1 MIEKLFHKALRQEE
15 TRKALS
21 EIRAAIKEEEL
32 YWEALEFF
40 GNGEALGPFLLHED
54 AKVRKNAAALLGDL
68 EMEEA
73 AEELYRAYQREEKL
87 FVKSALL
94 WALDKTN
101 PYPYMEE
108 LLKRY
113 DYLRSKEVK
122 EEEKK
127 HIREELH
134 ALERILRKDGESGRH
149 IFSGWNQK
157 YAVLLTTP
165 SNYAKL
171 TADKIQAYKKGVTPL
186 GVQAIVDSLR
196 EITKLRTYRELLFLV
211 ALGRDIGIEVGPKA
225 LGEALADSKLLQL
238 LERSHEKGE
247 AFFFRLDFKSRLT
260 LEERSRYLRRAA
272 AVLEE
277 KTNRR
282 MVNMP
287 EDYEFEIR
295 LYINKNGKIRAFL
308 KMLSIP
314 MERFSYRKQ
323 TISASIHPSLAAL
336 LLELARPY
344 LKPNAQILD
353 PCCGVGTML
362 VERHKIMPV
371 REAYAIDIFGEA
383 VEKGKEN
390 ALAAGMDVNFI
401 HKDYLVFRHNY
412 PFDEIIANLPLR
424 GKRSKEEQDAFYE
437 GFFEKSQEL
446 LAQNGIMV
454 LYSNEN
460 GFVKK
465 QLRLNPCFRLYQE
478 YLIFE
483 KEGFYLYIIGIK
495 K

>member
-171 TADKIQAYKKGVTPL
+171 TANISTVTSPCL
-186 GVQAIVDSLR
+186 
-196 EITKLRTYRELLFLV
+196 
-211 ALGRDIGIEVGPKA
+211 
-225 LGEALADSKLLQL
+225 
-238 LERSHEKGE
+238 
-247 AFFFRLDFKSRLT
+247 SRW
-260 LEERSRYLRRAA
+260 
-272 AVLEE
+272 
-277 KTNRR
+277 
-282 MVNMP
+282 
-287 EDYEFEIR
+287 
-295 LYINKNGKIRAFL
+295 
-308 KMLSIP
+308 
-314 MERFSYRKQ
+314 
-323 TISASIHPSLAAL
+323 
-336 LLELARPY
+336 
-344 LKPNAQILD
+344 
-353 PCCGVGTML
+353 
-362 VERHKIMPV
+362 
-371 REAYAIDIFGEA
+371 
-383 VEKGKEN
+383 
-390 ALAAGMDVNFI
+390 
-401 HKDYLVFRHNY
+401 
-412 PFDEIIANLPLR
+412 
-424 GKRSKEEQDAFYE
+424 
-437 GFFEKSQEL
+437 
-446 LAQNGIMV
+446 
-454 LYSNEN
+454 
-460 GFVKK
+460 
-465 QLRLNPCFRLYQE
+465 
-478 YLIFE
+478 
-483 KEGFYLYIIGIK
+483 
-495 K
+495 

>member
-1 MIEKLFHKALRQEE
+1 
-15 TRKALS
+15 
-21 EIRAAIKEEEL
+21 
-32 YWEALEFF
+32 
-40 GNGEALGPFLLHED
+40 
-54 AKVRKNAAALLGDL
+54 
-68 EMEEA
+68 
-73 AEELYRAYQREEKL
+73 
-87 FVKSALL
+87 
-94 WALDKTN
+94 
-101 PYPYMEE
+101 MEE

-113 DYLRSKEVK
+113 DYLRSEEVK

-171 TADKIQAYKKGVTPL
+171 TADKIRAYKKGATPL

-211 ALGRDIGIEVGPKA
+211 ALGRDIGIEDGPKA

-323 TISASIHPSLAAL
+323 TISASIHPLSL
-336 LLELARPY
+336 
-344 LKPNAQILD
+344 
-353 PCCGVGTML
+353 
-362 VERHKIMPV
+362 
-371 REAYAIDIFGEA
+371 
-383 VEKGKEN
+383 
-390 ALAAGMDVNFI
+390 I
-401 HKDYLVFRHNY
+401 H
-412 PFDEIIANLPLR
+412 I
-424 GKRSKEEQDAFYE
+424 
-437 GFFEKSQEL
+437 
-446 LAQNGIMV
+446 
-454 LYSNEN
+454 
-460 GFVKK
+460 
-465 QLRLNPCFRLYQE
+465 
-478 YLIFE
+478 
-483 KEGFYLYIIGIK
+483 
-495 K
+495 

>member
-73 AEELYRAYQREEKL
+73 AEELYRAYQKEEKL

-113 DYLRSKEVK
+113 DYLRSEEVK

-171 TADKIQAYKKGVTPL
+171 TADKIRAYKKGATPL

-211 ALGRDIGIEVGPKA
+211 ALGRDIGIEDGPKA

-247 AFFFRLDFKSRLT
+247 AFFFRLD
-260 LEERSRYLRRAA
+260 
-272 AVLEE
+272 
-277 KTNRR
+277 
-282 MVNMP
+282 
-287 EDYEFEIR
+287 
-295 LYINKNGKIRAFL
+295 
-308 KMLSIP
+308 
-314 MERFSYRKQ
+314 
-323 TISASIHPSLAAL
+323 
-336 LLELARPY
+336 
-344 LKPNAQILD
+344 
-353 PCCGVGTML
+353 
-362 VERHKIMPV
+362 
-371 REAYAIDIFGEA
+371 
-383 VEKGKEN
+383 
-390 ALAAGMDVNFI
+390 
-401 HKDYLVFRHNY
+401 
-412 PFDEIIANLPLR
+412 
-424 GKRSKEEQDAFYE
+424 
-437 GFFEKSQEL
+437 
-446 LAQNGIMV
+446 
-454 LYSNEN
+454 
-460 GFVKK
+460 
-465 QLRLNPCFRLYQE
+465 
-478 YLIFE
+478 
-483 KEGFYLYIIGIK
+483 
-495 K
+495 